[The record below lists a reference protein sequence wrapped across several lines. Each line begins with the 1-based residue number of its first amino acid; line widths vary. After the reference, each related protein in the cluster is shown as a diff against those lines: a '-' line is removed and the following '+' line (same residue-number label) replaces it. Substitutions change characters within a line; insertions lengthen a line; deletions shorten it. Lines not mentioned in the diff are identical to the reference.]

1 MMYQDNSLWSATR
14 LQQRLL
20 HGQKM
25 RQQKRE
31 RELIKLQTIVDKRA
45 LAAYYKENYGI
56 RIDSTEV
63 ERLTEK

>member
-1 MMYQDNSLWSATR
+1 M
-14 LQQRLL
+14 

>member
-14 LQQRLL
+14 LQQRLM